1 MSKNYDPIA
10 IEKLAI
16 QKWQDNKLSSPAGD
30 NAPYCIMLP
39 PPNITGSLHMGHGFQ
54 LTLMD
59 ILIRQQRMLG
69 KKTLW
74 QPGTDHAGIATQ
86 MVVERQLAAKGIK
99 NLTREELLEHI
110 WEWKNLSGNKIEEQV
125 SRIGASVDWER
136 KKFTLD
142 DTISKAVKHVFISL
156 YDQQLIYKAKKLTNW
171 DCKLQTAVSDLE
183 VTHTTKN
190 ASLWHI
196 NYQVKGTKELLT
208 IATTRPE
215 TLLGDAAIAVN
226 PKDIRYKHLIGKSA
240 IVPISQREVP
250 IIADENVDIDFG
262 TGCLKI
268 TPAHDFN
275 DNMIGKKHNLPLHNI
290 LNQDGTLND
299 FVPKKYQGLDRFIAR
314 KAIVEDLTAS
324 GELAKIEPYT
334 TTVPIGDR
342 SGTILEPML
351 TNQWFISME
360 KLAQPAIEQVRN
372 NNIKFVPKNWENTY
386 FKWLESIEDWCISR
400 QLVWGHRIPAWY
412 DAEKNIY
419 VGESI
424 EDVRQKY
431 NLSKNIELTQDN
443 DVLDTWFSS
452 ALWPFATLGWPE
464 NTLDYN
470 TFFPTQVLVTG
481 FDIIF
486 FWVARMIMMSLHFTN
501 QIPFETVYITGLI
514 RDHNGDKMSKSKG
527 NVIDPID
534 LIEGIS
540 LDDLI
545 AKRTA
550 GLMQPEM
557 QEKIIAN
564 TKKEYP
570 DGISAA
576 GTDAVRF
583 TFCALASTG
592 RDIIF
597 DYQRLN
603 GYRNF
608 CNKLWN
614 ACRYLEM
621 TLKPMQATTVKHFI
635 NQWML
640 SELNSLIA
648 NTNQHLQAYRFDLL
662 AKDIYEF
669 TWNEYCDWY
678 LEWTKTLLQAKDP
691 KIINETNFVLA
702 HTMSSILRILHPI
715 IPFITDKLWTDN
727 PLISNNIEI
736 HKALWPNFDA
746 SQLNQEA
753 CDKVIIFKEI
763 INAVRNIRS
772 ELTISPNKKIEAI
785 FIAKNKEIKSL
796 IEANSSILKE
806 LTKIDTISWQEQHSE
821 EDIAG
826 TATAV
831 VKNLTILVPLQG
843 LIDIEAEI
851 DRIEKSILKTKKL
864 LIPLQQRLENQQYMN
879 KAPKHIVAQVQHDAH
894 VLTDKINKLTTKLAQ
909 ITSTT

>member
-16 QKWQDNKLSSPAGD
+16 QKWQDNKLSSPTGD
-30 NAPYCIMLP
+30 NTPYCIMLP

-110 WEWKNLSGNKIEEQV
+110 WEWKNRSGNKIEEQV

-156 YDQQLIYKAKKLTNW
+156 HDQQLIYKAKKLTNW

-196 NYQVKGTKELLT
+196 NYQVKGSKELLT

-215 TLLGDAAIAVN
+215 TLFGDAAIAVN

-360 KLAQPAIEQVRN
+360 KLAQPAIEQVKN

-621 TLKPMQATTVKHFI
+621 TLKPMLATTVEHFI

-806 LTKIDTISWQEQHSE
+806 LTKIDTISWQEQHRE

-831 VKNLTILVPLQG
+831 VKHLTILVPLQG

-864 LIPLQQRLENQQYMN
+864 LIPLQQRLDNQQYMN